1 MASKKEKVEVLET
14 EQIQEPIIADD
25 RNVMLDFWNK
35 HSKKIL
41 SFAIGLMIGVA
52 LFFGYKH
59 FIKAPKEVEANEAA
73 YPAETLFSKLT
84 STEFSKDS
92 SKIVLDGGVLDGV
105 KITGLLTI
113 INKYGGTNAGN
124 RATYDAGATYL
135 HLGEF
140 EKAIKFLKDFDNNGA
155 YQTEIKKQ
163 TMLGHA
169 YAELKKND
177 DALAAYTKATTV
189 NKKDENFTAD
199 ALMVAGA
206 FAEKIGKSKEAITFY
221 KEARD
226 EYPNFGAVQNGDV
239 DKFLAKLGV
248 TN

>member
-14 EQIQEPIIADD
+14 EQIQEPIITEDK
-25 RNVMLDFWNK
+25 NTLLDFWNK
-35 HSKKIL
+35 YSKIISASL
-41 SFAIGLMIGVA
+41 IGLVVGIA
-52 LFFGYKH
+52 LFFGYKQ
-59 FIKAPKEVEANEAA
+59 FIKAPKEKEAA
-73 YPAETLFSKLT
+73 EASYQAETLFGKMANT
-84 STEFSKDS
+84 SFSKDS
-92 SKIVLDGGVLDGV
+92 VNTVLNGGVLDGM
-105 KITGLLTI
+105 KIKGLLSI
-113 INKYGGTNAGN
+113 VKDFGGTAAGN
-124 RATYDAGATYL
+124 RATYFAGATYM
-135 HLGEF
+135 HTKEF
-140 EKAIKFLKDFDNNGA
+140 EKAIKFLNDFDNRGA

-163 TMLGHA
+163 TMLGHC

-177 DALAAYTKATTV
+177 EALAAYTKAASV

-206 FAEKIGKSKEAITFY
+206 FAEKIGKTKEAIAFY

-239 DKFLAKLGV
+239 DKYLAKLGV

>member
-14 EQIQEPIIADD
+14 EQIQEPIIVDD
-25 RNVMLDFWNK
+25 RNVALDFWNK
-35 HSKKIL
+35 YSKKITAGL
-41 SFAIGLMIGVA
+41 IGLLVGVA

-59 FIKAPKEVEANEAA
+59 FIKAPKEIEAA
-73 YPAETLFSKLT
+73 EAAFPAETFFGKMA

-92 SKIVLDGGVLDGV
+92 STIVLDGGVLDGK
-105 KITGLLTI
+105 KITGLLSI

-124 RATYDAGATYL
+124 RATYFAGATYL
-135 HLGEF
+135 HSNNF
-140 EKAIKFLKDFDNNGA
+140 EKAIKFLKDYDSKGA

-177 DALAAYTKATTV
+177 DAMAAYEKATTV

-206 FAEKIGKSKEAITFY
+206 FAEKIGKTKEAIAFY

-226 EYPNFGAVQNGDV
+226 EYPNFAAVQNGDV

>member
-1 MASKKEKVEVLET
+1 MASKKDKVEVLET
-14 EQIQEPIIADD
+14 EQIQEPIITED
-25 RNVMLDFWNK
+25 RNVLLEFWTK
-35 HSKKIL
+35 HSKKIVAF
-41 SFAIGLMIGVA
+41 SIGALVGVA
-52 LFFGYKH
+52 LFFGYKQ
-59 FIKAPKEVEANEAA
+59 FIKAPKEIEAA
-73 YPAETLFSKLT
+73 DACFPAETIFAKMA

-92 SKIVLDGGVLDGV
+92 SKIVLDGGVLDGK
-105 KITGLLTI
+105 KITGFLAI
-113 INKYGGTNAGN
+113 INKYGGTDAAN

-135 HLGEF
+135 HANEY
-140 EKAIKFLKDFDNNGA
+140 EKAIKFLKDFEDKGA
-155 YQTEIKKQ
+155 YQTEIKRQ

-177 DALAAYTKATTV
+177 DAMGAYAKATTV

-206 FAEKIGKSKEAITFY
+206 FAEKIGKTKEAIAFY

-239 DKFLAKLGV
+239 DKYLAKLGV